1 MNSKDREQRIQTLCL
16 LVLSTIAVAAA
27 LYWLRPILIPF
38 ILAVFFSLGLTPL
51 IETQTRRL
59 KIPGGLAVLSTLIL
73 MSIVLMLI
81 AGLVSASLQE
91 LSANA
96 GAYQEQ
102 ILRMIERGRAAL
114 PLEAFGIERSDA
126 AFDPLSVI
134 PVESV
139 GGLLMGTTNAILDL
153 FSQGFIVMIFTFF
166 LLAGKSG
173 VVRQQTGMRS
183 EIETRVKS
191 YIVNQTLISAAT
203 GVLVWMILEVL
214 GVDLAL
220 VFGLF
225 TFLLNFIPNIGS
237 VIAVLLPLPVV
248 LFSPDL
254 STTQAVLAIA
264 LPMTVQFLIGNV
276 ITPKIMGD
284 ALDLHPV
291 TILLALMFWG
301 ALWGIVGMLLA
312 TPITSILKILMER
325 FDLTEPLARVLA
337 GRTRTGES

>member
-16 LVLSTIAVAAA
+16 LVLSTIAVATA

-51 IETQTRRL
+51 VDAQTQRL
-59 KIPGGLAVLSTLIL
+59 KFPGALAVLTTLIL
-73 MSIVLMLI
+73 MSIILLFI
-81 AGLVSASLQE
+81 AGLVSSSLQE

-96 GAYQEQ
+96 AAYQEQ
-102 ILRMIERGRAAL
+102 ILLMLERGRAAL
-114 PLEAFGIERSDA
+114 PLEALGIEDADA

-134 PVESV
+134 PVASV

-166 LLAGKSG
+166 LLAGSSG
-173 VVRQQTGMRS
+173 VNRQQSGVRS
-183 EIETRVKS
+183 EIESQVKG
-191 YIVNQTLISAAT
+191 YIVNQTLISAGT
-203 GVLVWMILEVL
+203 GTLVWLILAML

-237 VIAVLLPLPVV
+237 IIAVLLPLPVV

-264 LPMTVQFLIGNV
+264 LPMSVQFVIGNV

-325 FDLTEPLARVLA
+325 FDVTEPLARVLA
-337 GRTRTGES
+337 GRH